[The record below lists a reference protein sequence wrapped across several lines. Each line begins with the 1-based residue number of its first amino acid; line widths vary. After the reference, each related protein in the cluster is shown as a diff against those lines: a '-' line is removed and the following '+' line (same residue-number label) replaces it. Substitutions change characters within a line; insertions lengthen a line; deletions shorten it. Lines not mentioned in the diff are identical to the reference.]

1 MKKILLGLVVAVLI
15 LTHFKEKEQET
26 VIIPSDS
33 IRLRVISNSNSELDI
48 KEKIELK
55 DHLEDILFE
64 LTQNANSKNEVS
76 EIIIDNLDYLNEDV
90 YKFLNSNNYK
100 IDYGQNYFPSKVY
113 RGVVYKEGMYDS
125 LVVTLGNG
133 KGQNWWCVLFPPL
146 CLLEENT
153 NTTDVEYQ
161 LFVSRII
168 DGIR

>member
-1 MKKILLGLVVAVLI
+1 MKKILLIIVLAVIFLVG
-15 LTHFKEKEQET
+15 FKEKGKDE

-48 KEKIELK
+48 KEKMELK
-55 DHLEDILFE
+55 AYLEDILFD
-64 LTQNANSKNEVS
+64 LTKDATTKDEVS
-76 EIIIDNLDYLNEDV
+76 KIIIDNLDSINEDI

-100 IDYGQNYFPSKVY
+100 LDYGQNYFPSKVY
-113 RGVVYKEGMYDS
+113 KGVVYKEGMYDS

-153 NTTDVEYQ
+153 TTTDVEYK

-168 DGIR
+168 DALK

>member
-1 MKKILLGLVVAVLI
+1 MKKILLISVVIITLLVG
-15 LTHFKEKEQET
+15 FKEKEQES

-48 KEKIELK
+48 KEKMELK
-55 DHLEDILFE
+55 AYLEDILFD
-64 LTQNANSKNEVS
+64 LTKDATTKDEVS
-76 EIIIDNLDYLNEDV
+76 KIIIDNLDSINEDI

-100 IDYGQNYFPSKVY
+100 LDYGQNYFPSKVY
-113 RGVVYKEGMYDS
+113 KGVVYKEGMYDS

-153 NTTDVEYQ
+153 TTTDVEYK

-168 DGIR
+168 DALK